1 MTSQPD
7 GNGCLPEDQWG
18 IDRDPSVGGDAM
30 RWRPEPA
37 PGVPFLADVMRSRPN
52 PLPRRRKRTDAQSRG
67 EVNALWMA
75 IGNAYRELTDA

>member
-1 MTSQPD
+1 
-7 GNGCLPEDQWG
+7 
-18 IDRDPSVGGDAM
+18 
-30 RWRPEPA
+30 
-37 PGVPFLADVMRSRPN
+37 MRSRPN